1 MLPRIELACLRFACL
16 PSVCCGVLWSVLLE
30 LCPSPACPVVR
41 APRLPAS
48 FPFRACVRLAC
59 VPRGMPLV
67 VGLGQLSLPFLCPL
81 CRPVRQSRLSAAD
94 WVSRYLTASLQHLR
108 ERTLVATRLVLVR
121 LLWMLGCGIE
131 HSVRETQFL
140 FLFFWF
146 WFCFLPLAPSCW
158 ASSAVLASAVQR
170 RQRARSRAAQS
181 LACLLPCVKY

>member
-1 MLPRIELACLRFACL
+1 MEFCGQFFWSFAL
-16 PSVCCGVLWSVLLE
+16 
-30 LCPSPACPVVR
+30 
-41 APRLPAS
+41 RLPALW
-48 FPFRACVRLAC
+48 CVRPACLLRSLFVPASAWHACLAAC
-59 VPRGMPLV
+59 PLLV

-121 LLWMLGCGIE
+121 LLWMLGCVFE
-131 HSVRETQFL
+131 HSVSHF
-140 FLFFWF
+140 FFWF
-146 WFCFLPLAPSCW
+146 WFCFLLLAPSCW